1 MTFNGYIENRE
12 REVANRSITGEET
25 ERRVVKA
32 RKLALKVK
40 PGQLLGDGLVSHA
53 DALAINAST
62 EDRAEAYCRWRIAG
76 YVAGEI
82 SSL

>member
-12 REVANRSITGEET
+12 REIANRSITGEET
-25 ERRVVKA
+25 ERRVVED

-40 PGQLLGDGLVSHA
+40 PGQLLGDGLISLP
-53 DALAINAST
+53 DAAAINAST

>member
-1 MTFNGYIENRE
+1 MSNE
-12 REVANRSITGEET
+12 RTKPVRGPQTPLTAEEI
-25 ERRVVKA
+25 ERRVAEA
-32 RKLALKVK
+32 RSLALKVK
-40 PGQLLGDGLVSHA
+40 PGQLLGDGLISLP
-53 DALAINAST
+53 DAGAINAST